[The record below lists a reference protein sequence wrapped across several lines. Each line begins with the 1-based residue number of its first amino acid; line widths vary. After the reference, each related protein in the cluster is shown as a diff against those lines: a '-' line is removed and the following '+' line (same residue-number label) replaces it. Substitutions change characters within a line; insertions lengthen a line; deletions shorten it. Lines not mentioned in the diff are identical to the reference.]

1 MNGPTINFG
10 WRSRSDITDE
20 EAAQIGQRALGL
32 GCHVHVMLR
41 DGDDPPQWS
50 RVEAFDPNLRVKS
63 PEHVILEDG
72 IRTSGE
78 SYNLAVAM
86 NLALDK
92 YEIELDER
100 TWTPEELVQIAAQ
113 SGMAVSRG

>member
-32 GCHVHVMLR
+32 GCHVHVLTTNAR
-41 DGDDPPQWS
+41 WAF

-72 IRTSGE
+72 IRTIGE